1 MRAITLHQ
9 PWSWAI
15 AHAGKRIENRD
26 WGPPSWIIGKKIA
39 IHAGK
44 KLEKDAADD
53 LRHQATG
60 GTIPMEGLIIAVP
73 VPDVFVQG
81 AIESVAT
88 VIGWCE
94 GISETHPQ
102 HGWFCGPRGWVLA
115 ADVFVLPEP
124 VPCRGYQK
132 IWMLPDD
139 VEANVRAQVAKAA

>member
-15 AHAGKRIENRD
+15 AHAGKRIENRE
-26 WGPPSWIIGKKIA
+26 WGPPSWIIGQKIA

-44 KLEKDAADD
+44 KLDAAAVDD
-53 LRHQATG
+53 LRYLAG
-60 GTIPMEGLIIAVP
+60 G
-73 VPDVFVQG
+73 G
-81 AIESVAT
+81 AIQGRCLSIGIPIPDEFVLGAVESVAT

-139 VEANVRAQVAKAA
+139 VTAKVRAQMAKAA